1 LVNAEVITSVFYLIW
16 TLRVSLELSLLKQQQ
31 KKNMKIGIVCYPT
44 FGGSGVVATELGMAL
59 AQKGHHVHFITYKQP
74 VRLDFISNDIHF
86 HEVFVEEYPLFHFQ
100 PYELALSS
108 KMVEVVEMYDL
119 EILHVHYAIPHA
131 YAAFMAKQIL
141 LEKGISIKVVTT
153 LHGTDITLVGS
164 HPNYKTAV
172 AFSINNSDIVT
183 TVSESLKEDTY
194 RLFNI
199 KKEIKV
205 VHNFIDFKKYPE
217 ISEPECQRF
226 NLASDNEKI
235 ITHISNLRPVKRA
248 QDVIDVFY
256 KIQQKIPA
264 KLLLV
269 GEGPDREML
278 ENKVKKLGLIEK
290 VLFMGNSNEVIK
302 LLCYSDLFLL
312 PSQTESFGLAA
323 LEAMAARTPVIS
335 TNSGGLAEV
344 NEQGVTGFL
353 SDVGDIE
360 DMAKNA
366 LYILEDEQRLQH
378 FKENAFKQAKK
389 FSLEMVLP
397 QYQSIYRDALADE
410 NCC

>member
-1 LVNAEVITSVFYLIW
+1 
-16 TLRVSLELSLLKQQQ
+16 
-31 KKNMKIGIVCYPT
+31 MKIGIVCYPT

-108 KMVEVVEMYDL
+108 KIVEVVLAYDL

-131 YAAFMAKQIL
+131 YAAYMAKQML
-141 LEKGISIKVVTT
+141 REKGIDIKVVTT

-172 AFSINNSDIVT
+172 EFSINNSDEVT
-183 TVSESLKEDTY
+183 TVSESLKRDTL

-199 KKEIKV
+199 RKDIKV
-205 VHNFIDFKKYPE
+205 IHNFIDFEKYPE
-217 ISEPECQRF
+217 IDSLNCQRHSI
-226 NLASDNEKI
+226 ANENERI
-235 ITHISNLRPVKRA
+235 ISHISNLRTVKRPM
-248 QDVIDVFY
+248 DVIKIFD
-256 KIQQKIPA
+256 KIQQKIPS

-269 GEGPDREML
+269 GEGPHREAIEIL
-278 ENKVKKLGLIEK
+278 AKELGVYDKI
-290 VLFMGNSNEVIK
+290 LFLGNSNEVNK

-312 PSQTESFGLAA
+312 PSETESFGLAA

-335 TNSGGLAEV
+335 TNSGGLSEV
-344 NEQGVTGFL
+344 NIQGVTGFL
-353 SDVGDIE
+353 SDVGDID
-360 DMAKNA
+360 DMAKNGV
-366 LYILEDEQRLQH
+366 YILENDERLQQ
-378 FKENAFKQAKK
+378 FKLNALEQAKR
-389 FSLEMVLP
+389 FSLQNILP
-397 QYQSIYRDALADE
+397 SYKEVYRE
-410 NCC
+410 VVVNCC